1 VKTEIFSVSV
11 AKQVKISF
19 LKNKETILSQK
30 CSEVAMT
37 FTQSNDETL
46 SQSVKAMQGLDVDEQ
61 LGLFY
66 FIYKEMGSSITPA
79 APGASTVGTD
89 IAEGLFNQVK
99 DMPHEQQMQLQRDL
113 INKADTEYTRMYGS
127 MSDTTKLLFWY
138 RLSQGM
144 DNATIIPMPSDYKLS
159 SQAEELLN
167 QVKGLGYEQQIT
179 LFRDYVS
186 PMGAE
191 PKQGAEI

>member
-1 VKTEIFSVSV
+1 
-11 AKQVKISF
+11 
-19 LKNKETILSQK
+19 
-30 CSEVAMT
+30 MT
-37 FTQSNDETL
+37 FTQSNDEGL
-46 SQSVKAMQGLDVDEQ
+46 SQSVKAMQSLDVDEQ

-66 FIYKEMGSSITPA
+66 FIYKEMGKSVTPA

-89 IAEGLFNQVK
+89 IAEGLYNQVK
-99 DMPHEQQMQLQRDL
+99 DMPHEQQLQLQRDL
-113 INKADTEYTRMYGS
+113 INKADNQYSRMYGS

-144 DNATIIPMPSDYKLS
+144 DSATIIPMPSDYKLS
-159 SQAEELLN
+159 SQAEEILN
-167 QVKGLGYEQQIT
+167 QVKGLAYEEQIT

-191 PKQGAEI
+191 AKQGSEI